1 MAFIVVA
8 DTDLSRQLE
17 VVVDG
22 VAGLDDGVAPGEA
35 RDEDHAQAVEVTVAG
50 TTPLVKNLRC
60 CNNRK
65 ISYLTT
71 LFFSLYPYS

>member
-35 RDEDHAQAVEVTVAG
+35 RHEDHAQAVQVTIAG
-50 TTPLVKNLRC
+50 TAPLVKNLRC
-60 CNNRK
+60 YNIGK
-65 ISYLTT
+65 ITYLTT
-71 LFFSLYPYS
+71 LIFSLYPYS